1 VPHCRVMGTVH
12 DILTARGKQGALA
25 LDLGREVIEAAAA
38 YMGDEDGGIGFL
50 YSGWCQAAL
59 PHKRLPD
66 HIGWQIEGERLVL
79 VVEPGMRPGPN
90 GGDPISVGVPFGS
103 RARLILLY
111 LQSEALRTGSREV
124 LLGRSLREW
133 LGKMGINAGGKDIR
147 DVREQAER
155 ISLCRLTFH
164 VRSGDR
170 IGLLNQNIVETAMFV
185 SAGDRAQGSLFCEVA
200 RLSEGFFQQLQRHPV
215 PLEDAALRAIANNSQ
230 AIDIYCWLAYRLH
243 ALPSPRS
250 VSWAALRGQFGR
262 SVSRLDNFRRRFK
275 PNLDLAVAVYPAARV
290 DVGDAGLVL
299 HPSRA
304 PVAPKMIGIGR

>member
-1 VPHCRVMGTVH
+1 M
-12 DILTARGKQGALA
+12 
-25 LDLGREVIEAAAA
+25 
-38 YMGDEDGGIGFL
+38 
-50 YSGWCQAAL
+50 
-59 PHKRLPD
+59 
-66 HIGWQIEGERLVL
+66 
-79 VVEPGMRPGPN
+79 
-90 GGDPISVGVPFGS
+90 
-103 RARLILLY
+103 
-111 LQSEALRTGSREV
+111 

-170 IGLLNQNIVETAMFV
+170 VGLLNQNIVETAMFV
-185 SAGDRAQGSLFCEVA
+185 SAGDRVQGSLFCEVA

-250 VSWAALRGQFGR
+250 CHGPRSRGNSAISQPFGQLPPPVQAKPR
-262 SVSRLDNFRRRFK
+262 SSR
-275 PNLDLAVAVYPAARV
+275 
-290 DVGDAGLVL
+290 GGLSSS
-299 HPSRA
+299 PSRC
-304 PVAPKMIGIGR
+304 R